1 MPAKLKCKPM
11 YLHGNLSQFVSVAGV
26 IAKQMGLPVRF
37 VCTVN
42 SNDIVARTVE
52 KGDFSK
58 APQVVRT
65 LAPAMDIQVSH

>member
-1 MPAKLKCKPM
+1 
-11 YLHGNLSQFVSVAGV
+11 
-26 IAKQMGLPVRF
+26 MGLPVRF

-58 APQVVRT
+58 APQVVST
-65 LAPAMDIQVSH
+65 LAPAMDIQVSYWCGQGAYPQHFITEKN